1 MLLAA
6 ANAGEAF
13 PMVPAPHPFRPY
25 SQKVPRSTIAPGHPE
40 IIYTGTLLHEDVAIL
55 DANEITLH
63 EFLSDLHG
71 VKGSALA
78 HVIGDNP
85 HIEAV
90 LDGVIL
96 ADAAH
101 ECIVLAHTHGSV
113 RVHEGTGVVINL
125 YAGSLGEK
133 QPAVLG
139 RKLLLGLNVHR
150 FGVAVEDRHA
160 GAGVG
165 EYDSCFLC
173 SGCINIA
180 SSKG

>member
-71 VKGSALA
+71 VKAAPLRTLSAT
-78 HVIGDNP
+78 I
-85 HIEAV
+85 HILRPFSTV
-90 LDGVIL
+90 SSSRMRPTNVSSSPTHM
-96 ADAAH
+96 AA
-101 ECIVLAHTHGSV
+101 
-113 RVHEGTGVVINL
+113 
-125 YAGSLGEK
+125 
-133 QPAVLG
+133 
-139 RKLLLGLNVHR
+139 
-150 FGVAVEDRHA
+150 
-160 GAGVG
+160 
-165 EYDSCFLC
+165 
-173 SGCINIA
+173 
-180 SSKG
+180 